1 MTQLTA
7 DELRQIRE
15 RCEESRWIV
24 RVEYAGA
31 IHTFGPWDWNRAVTE
46 RAGYVN
52 LDQVTAASIEEV
64 ESDVPRLLAE
74 VERLTAAQDERRGD
88 PEGRVEVRI
97 MSGPWLKVVEL
108 AGSSS
113 MRAAELAWNEPA
125 NAALIAGEIEVS
137 SGAWEPRTY
146 RAKRGYDLSWLL
158 DIDGAQP
165 WAEFQSWK
173 QLCGW
178 VAQLRLRNLEA
189 VTQ

>member
-64 ESDVPRLLAE
+64 ESDVQRLLAE
-74 VERLTAAQDERRGD
+74 VDRLTAAQTEHAAIQAEIDQLKQRVDRAEQMVAERIASWVTTFNESNH
-88 PEGRVEVRI
+88 PHSI
-97 MSGPWLKVVEL
+97 IWH
-108 AGSSS
+108 AI
-113 MRAAELAWNEPA
+113 AE
-125 NAALIAGEIEVS
+125 EIRK
-137 SGAWEPRTY
+137 GAWRSAP
-146 RAKRGYDLSWLL
+146 
-158 DIDGAQP
+158 
-165 WAEFQSWK
+165 
-173 QLCGW
+173 
-178 VAQLRLRNLEA
+178 
-189 VTQ
+189 